1 MRNLA
6 ENIIRLRHWIMI
18 SIVIL
23 TAFFLYQIRYIQINS
38 DFIKSLPD
46 DDPIA
51 IEYKELGKKYKGTD
65 MGMIIV
71 QAPDIYT
78 PLIIED
84 IQLITQT
91 LKGSRGVSSVTSL
104 TDIIFIE
111 SDSLGIEVGKLIDE
125 YELPQ
130 DAESLQLL
138 RSRIESRDMYKGSI
152 VSEDATATIIM
163 FTLDSDINQQEAVKE
178 IRASIEALDLE
189 GEILFGGF
197 PVLMDDISNIIIQ
210 DIRWLVPLVAIILL
224 IVLFVSFR
232 SVRGTLLPVVS
243 VAIASTWTVGL
254 MSVLGYDITLISGNI
269 PVVLFAVGSAYAI
282 HVINNTRLV
291 QGKAFS
297 AVLVDSLGYMI
308 LPVFLSS
315 LTTVFGFLAFI
326 FGSYL
331 TMIKDFGIFSAVGTF
346 FSFVLAITFVPVM
359 LSYFPPP
366 SRGKSNEGVEEHKF
380 LDVIVLKPL
389 KTLLFRY
396 SGYILAFW
404 MLVLVFGVIA
414 SFSIIRNTNI
424 SSFFKTDNATRI
436 SEQILQEKFGGS
448 SPVYIKFKADMQ
460 DPSVLMAMK
469 EVENYIRK
477 NPFVSIST
485 SVAGLIE
492 ELNDA
497 MGEGRAIPDE
507 RAKIEQLW
515 FLLVGQD
522 VMEQLVSADLD
533 EGIIQSRF
541 ASNSSGDTDSFL
553 DSLEAYIQRVQT
565 EDMQISVNGM
575 PSVYRQIDKS
585 LLKSQLG
592 SLALAVVFVFMLLG
606 LSLKSF
612 KMGFF
617 GIIPL
622 VATVLLL
629 FGFMGA
635 TGIPLDI
642 ATVLVASVALGI
654 GVDYS
659 IHMISAFKYHF
670 SATSDVYQAI
680 EKTLYTTGKSIVINI
695 LSVAAGFS
703 VLMLSQL
710 VPIQYFG
717 LLVAISMFSSGFG
730 ALTLLPVIL
739 ILHHKYIERKR
750 VI

>member
-6 ENIIRLRHWIMI
+6 ENIIRLRHWITI
-18 SIVIL
+18 TIVIL
-23 TAFFLYQIRYIQINS
+23 TAFFLYQIRYIHINS

-51 IEYKELGKKYKGTD
+51 IEYKTLGKKYKGTD

-78 PLIIED
+78 PAIIGD
-84 IQLITQT
+84 IHQITQT
-91 LKGSRGVSSVTSL
+91 LKGISGVSSVTSL

-138 RSRIESRDMYKGSI
+138 RSRVGSKDMYMGSI
-152 VSEDATATIIM
+152 VSKDATATIIM
-163 FTLDSDINQQEAVKE
+163 FTLDGDINQQDAVKE
-178 IRASIEALDLE
+178 IRSTIESLDLT
-189 GEILFGGF
+189 GDILFGGF
-197 PVLMDDISNIIIQ
+197 PVLIDDISNIIIE
-210 DIRWLVPLVAIILL
+210 DITWLVPLVAIILL
-224 IVLFVSFR
+224 LVLFVSFR

-254 MSVLGYDITLISGNI
+254 MSLLGYDITMISGNI

-282 HVINNTRLV
+282 HVINHTRMM
-291 QGKAFS
+291 QDKSSGE
-297 AVLVDSLGYMI
+297 VLVTSLGYMI

-315 LTTVFGFLAFI
+315 ITTVFGFLAFI

-331 TMIKDFGIFSAVGTF
+331 TMIKDFGVFSAVGTF
-346 FSFVLAITFVPVM
+346 FSFLLAVTFVPVM
-359 LSYFPPP
+359 LSYFP
-366 SRGKSNEGVEEHKF
+366 SNEMEKNQQSAKDHKF
-380 LDVIVLKPL
+380 LEVLVLKPL
-389 KTLLFRY
+389 NGLLFRY

-404 MLVLVFGVIA
+404 ALVLMFGAIA

-424 SSFFKTDNATRI
+424 SAFFKSDNSTRI

-448 SPVYIKFKADMQ
+448 APVYIRFEADMQ
-460 DPSVLMAMK
+460 DPAVLMAMK
-469 EVENYIRK
+469 GVEDYIRQ
-477 NPFVSIST
+477 NPFVSISN

-497 MGEGRAIPDE
+497 MGEGRAIPDD

-522 VMEQLVSADLD
+522 IMEQLVSPDLD

-541 ASNSSGDTDSFL
+541 ASVNTGDTDDFL
-553 DSLEAYIQRVQT
+553 DSLDEYIQGIQT
-565 EDMQISVNGM
+565 DDMRITVNGM

-585 LLKSQLG
+585 LLRSQLG
-592 SLALAVVFVFMLLG
+592 SLALAGVFVFMLLG

-629 FGFMGA
+629 FGFMGV
-635 TGIPLDI
+635 TGIPLDL

-659 IHMISAFKYHF
+659 IHVISAFNSHIN
-670 SATSDVYQAI
+670 STSDVYQAI
-680 EKTLYTTGKSIVINI
+680 EKTLYTTGKSIIINI

-703 VLMLSQL
+703 VLMFSQL

-739 ILHHKYIERKR
+739 ILHHKYKGIQS
-750 VI
+750 VG